1 MNLFAVMY
9 AYVPDPFRWLETF
22 PLMEHMT
29 LMMKLPNTIGNV
41 CIIQTVESSKRTET
55 FYFKRNISHI
65 AFESSNEAEYQDLR

>member
-22 PLMEHMT
+22 RLMEHMT

-41 CIIQTVESSKRTET
+41 CVIMLLILFLDMLAFLVRDFLEEDDWTS
-55 FYFKRNISHI
+55 NHI
-65 AFESSNEAEYQDLR
+65 LK

>member
-22 PLMEHMT
+22 RLMAHMT

-41 CIIQTVESSKRTET
+41 CVIMLLILFLDMLAFLVRDFLKEDDWTS
-55 FYFKRNISHI
+55 NHI
-65 AFESSNEAEYQDLR
+65 LQ